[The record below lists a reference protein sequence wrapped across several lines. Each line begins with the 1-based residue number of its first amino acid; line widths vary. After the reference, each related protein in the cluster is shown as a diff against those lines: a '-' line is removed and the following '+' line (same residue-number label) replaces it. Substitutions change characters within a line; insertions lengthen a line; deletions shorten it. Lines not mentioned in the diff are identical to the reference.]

1 MADMRKRKRTINV
14 VSIIIIGIYI
24 YLSAGVFGAYLPLD
38 IMFMSNAE
46 RLTYMNY
53 FSSGVAQLFSLLI
66 VPGTTII
73 LLNIKEIELEKSF
86 LISRI
91 LVSIS
96 LLVTLINLVLLNFL
110 YYIWAISYHADT
122 LVWGP
127 FLGYSLFYLI
137 EFLLS
142 LAVFLLIGVKSEE
155 K

>member
-1 MADMRKRKRTINV
+1 MVDIRKRKTKIIIF
-14 VSIIIIGIYI
+14 SIIIICIYI

-38 IMFMSNAE
+38 VMVMSIAE

-73 LLNIKEIELEKSF
+73 LLNIKEIEFEKSF
-86 LISRI
+86 LLSRI
-91 LVSIS
+91 LLSIS
-96 LLVTLINLVLLNFL
+96 LLVILINLVLLNIL
-110 YYIWAISYHADT
+110 YYVWAISYNTDV

-127 FLGYSLFYLI
+127 FFGYALLYFI

-142 LAVFLLIGVKSEE
+142 LGIFLLLRVKSEE
-155 K
+155 S